1 MNSLSMAF
9 NNFRRNIKVYG
20 LYVMSMIFSV
30 LVYYNFIAL
39 KYNPDF
45 QKAKEVTQYIKGT
58 SIAVSYLLLLFII
71 FFVWFSSSFFLNQR
85 KREIGIYAFM
95 GVTNSE
101 IALIYSIEFIFIGIT
116 AIALGLFLGI
126 IFCKL
131 FLMMLAK
138 VAIMNM
144 KIEFFI
150 SYRAIAETAVTF
162 FIIFS
167 INSILGYI
175 NIIRTKLID
184 LLNASKREEA
194 YPKVSYIKGILS
206 LVCIGMGYYFA
217 RKAAGGV
224 GNFMTNLPLAI
235 IFVVIGTYWLFGAA
249 CSVIMEFMIN
259 KKKILYRGVNIVSMS
274 NIAFRIKNNYRTLA
288 AVAILVAVTLTSY
301 GTVSSLKYFVK
312 IRDSIQAPY
321 EISYISEDNDKV
333 KSEVRDKLRENG
345 KDIILDENIKF
356 IILKPHIENQSEFR
370 MKDSDTT
377 VVRYSDFVKIS
388 RDLEAKNLKKIEEE
402 KLLRG
407 EAFYVETSTVVMS
420 LINFEKVKAYIDGRS
435 YFIKKTYKT
444 PLFGNGIPTGCLIL
458 NDEDYNLL
466 KSKNKEYDFTG
477 LKINNVSDIKT
488 TSEKLKSIAEIKDTL
503 YVTVSKDVTSYSTFG
518 IIYFLGAFLA
528 LVFIIA
534 TGSIIYFKLISEAYM
549 DKEKYSILKKIGMTY
564 KEIYSASAR
573 QIGISYLFPLIVGI
587 IHSCVAMSVLS
598 DLMNYNIIVPA
609 ILSIIIFI
617 FVYSIYFAAT
627 TKKYLNIV
635 LSDGI
640 LYT

>member
-1 MNSLSMAF
+1 MNSLNMAF
-9 NNFRRNIKVYG
+9 DNFRRNIKVYG

-30 LVYYNFIAL
+30 LIYYNFIAL

-45 QKAKEVTQYIKGT
+45 EKAKEVTQYIKGT
-58 SIAVSYLLLLFII
+58 STAVSYMLLLFII

-116 AIALGLFLGI
+116 AIVSGLFLGI

-144 KIEFFI
+144 KIRFFI
-150 SYRAIAETAVTF
+150 SYKAMVETAVTF
-162 FIIFS
+162 IIIFFV
-167 INSILGYI
+167 NSILGYI

-184 LLNASKREEA
+184 LLNASKKEES

-224 GNFMTNLPLAI
+224 GNFMENLPLAI

-249 CSVIMEFMIN
+249 YSVLMKFIIN
-259 KKKILYRGVNIVSMS
+259 QKKILYRGINIVSMS

-288 AVAILVAVTLTSY
+288 AVAILVTVTLTSY
-301 GTVSSLKYFVK
+301 GTVASLKYFVK

-321 EISYISEDNDKV
+321 EISYILEDNNKV
-333 KSEVRDKLRENG
+333 KSEVKDKLRESG

-356 IILKPHIENQSEFR
+356 LILKPHIENQTEFK
-370 MKDSDTT
+370 MKDSDTA
-377 VVRYSDFVKIS
+377 VVRYSDFIKIS
-388 RDLEAKNLKKIEEE
+388 RDLKVKKLRKIEKE
-402 KLLRG
+402 KLLKG
-407 EAFYVETSTVVMS
+407 EAFYVQTPTVVMS
-420 LINFEKVKAYIDGRS
+420 LINFEKVKAYIDGKS

-444 PLFGNGIPTGCLIL
+444 PLFGNSMPTGCLIL

-466 KSKNKEYDFTG
+466 RSKNKEYDFTG
-477 LKINNVSDIKT
+477 LKINNVNDIKT
-488 TSEKLKSIAEIKDTL
+488 TAEKLKSIDAIKNTL

-528 LVFIIA
+528 LVFIVA
-534 TGSIIYFKLISEAYM
+534 TGSIIYFKLVSEAYI
-549 DKEKYSILKKIGMTY
+549 DKEKYSILKRIGMTY
-564 KEIYSASAR
+564 KEIYGASAR

-587 IHSCVAMSVLS
+587 VHSSVAMSVLS
-598 DLMNYNIIVPA
+598 NLMNYNIMVPA

-617 FVYSIYFAAT
+617 FVYGIYFAAT
-627 TKKYLNIV
+627 TKKYLSIV
-635 LSDGI
+635 LSK
-640 LYT
+640 

>member
-1 MNSLSMAF
+1 MNSLNMAF
-9 NNFRRNIKVYG
+9 DNFRRNIKVYG

-30 LVYYNFIAL
+30 FIYYNFIAL

-45 QKAKEVTQYIKGT
+45 EKAKEVTQYIKGT
-58 SIAVSYLLLLFII
+58 STAVSYILLLFII

-116 AIALGLFLGI
+116 AIVLGLFLGI
-126 IFCKL
+126 IFCKM

-144 KIEFFI
+144 KIRFFI
-150 SYRAIAETAVTF
+150 SYKAMVETAVTF
-162 FIIFS
+162 FIIFFV
-167 INSILGYI
+167 NSILGYI

-184 LLNASKREEA
+184 LLNASKKEES

-217 RKAAGGV
+217 RKTAGGV
-224 GNFMTNLPLAI
+224 GNFMENLPLAI
-235 IFVVIGTYWLFGAA
+235 IFVLIGTYWLFGAA
-249 CSVIMEFMIN
+249 YSVLMKFIIN
-259 KKKILYRGVNIVSMS
+259 QKKILYRGINIVSMS

-288 AVAILVAVTLTSY
+288 AVAILVTVTLTSY
-301 GTVSSLKYFVK
+301 GTVASLKYFVK

-321 EISYISEDNDKV
+321 EISYILEDNDKV
-333 KSEVRDKLRENG
+333 KSEVKDKLRESG
-345 KDIILDENIKF
+345 KDIMLDENIKF
-356 IILKPHIENQSEFR
+356 LILKPHIENQTEFK
-370 MKDSDTT
+370 MEDSDTA

-388 RDLEAKNLKKIEEE
+388 RNLKAKKLRKIEKE
-402 KLLRG
+402 KLLKG
-407 EAFYVETSTVVMS
+407 EAFYVQTPTVVMS
-420 LINFEKVKAYIDGRS
+420 LMNFEKVKAYIDGKS
-435 YFIKKTYKT
+435 YFIKETYKT
-444 PLFGNGIPTGCLIL
+444 PLFGNGMPTGCLIL

-466 KSKNKEYDFTG
+466 RSKNKEYDFTG
-477 LKINNVSDIKT
+477 FKINNVNDIKST
-488 TSEKLKSIAEIKDTL
+488 AEKLKSIDAIRDTL

-534 TGSIIYFKLISEAYM
+534 TGSIIYFKLVSEAYI
-549 DKEKYSILKKIGMTY
+549 DKEKYSILKRIGMTY

-598 DLMNYNIIVPA
+598 NLMSYNIIVPA

-617 FVYSIYFAAT
+617 FVYGIYFVAT

-635 LSDGI
+635 LSK
-640 LYT
+640 

>member
-1 MNSLSMAF
+1 MNSLNMAF
-9 NNFRRNIKVYG
+9 DNFRRNIKVYG

-30 LVYYNFIAL
+30 LIYYNFIAL

-45 QKAKEVTQYIKGT
+45 EKAKEVTQYIKGT
-58 SIAVSYLLLLFII
+58 STAVSYLLLLFII

-116 AIALGLFLGI
+116 AIVLGLFLGI

-144 KIEFFI
+144 KIRFFI
-150 SYRAIAETAVTF
+150 SYKAIAETAVTF
-162 FIIFS
+162 FIIFFV
-167 INSILGYI
+167 NSILGYI

-184 LLNASKREEA
+184 LLNASKKEES

-206 LVCIGMGYYFA
+206 LVFIAMGYYFA

-224 GNFMTNLPLAI
+224 GNFMENLPLAI

-249 CSVIMEFMIN
+249 YSVLMKFIIN
-259 KKKILYRGVNIVSMS
+259 QKKILYRGINIVSIS

-288 AVAILVAVTLTSY
+288 AVAILVTVTLTSY
-301 GTVSSLKYFVK
+301 GTVASLKYFVK

-321 EISYISEDNDKV
+321 EISYILEDNNKV
-333 KSEVRDKLRENG
+333 KSEVKDKLREGG

-356 IILKPHIENQSEFR
+356 LILKPHIENQTEFK
-370 MKDSDTT
+370 MKDSDTA
-377 VVRYSDFVKIS
+377 VVRYSDFIKIS
-388 RDLEAKNLKKIEEE
+388 RDLEVKKLRKIEKE
-402 KLLRG
+402 KLLKG
-407 EAFYVETSTVVMS
+407 EAFYVQTPTVVMS
-420 LINFEKVKAYIDGRS
+420 LMNFEKVKAYIDGKS

-444 PLFGNGIPTGCLIL
+444 PLFGNGMPTECLIL

-466 KSKNKEYDFTG
+466 RSKNKEYDFTG
-477 LKINNVSDIKT
+477 LKINNVNDIKT
-488 TSEKLKSIAEIKDTL
+488 TAEKLKSIDAIKNTL

-534 TGSIIYFKLISEAYM
+534 TGSIIYFKLVSEAYI
-549 DKEKYSILKKIGMTY
+549 DKEKYSILKRIGMTY
-564 KEIYSASAR
+564 KEIYGASAR

-598 DLMNYNIIVPA
+598 NLMSYNIIVPA

-617 FVYSIYFAAT
+617 FVYGIYFAAT

-635 LSDGI
+635 LSK
-640 LYT
+640 

>member
-1 MNSLSMAF
+1 MNSLNMAF
-9 NNFRRNIKVYG
+9 DNFRRNIKVYG

-30 LVYYNFIAL
+30 LIYYNFIAL

-45 QKAKEVTQYIKGT
+45 EKAKEVTQYIKGT
-58 SIAVSYLLLLFII
+58 STAVSYLLLLFII

-116 AIALGLFLGI
+116 AIVSGLFLGI

-144 KIEFFI
+144 KIRFFI
-150 SYRAIAETAVTF
+150 SYKAIAETAVTF
-162 FIIFS
+162 FIIFFV
-167 INSILGYI
+167 NSILGYI

-184 LLNASKREEA
+184 LLNASKKEES

-206 LVCIGMGYYFA
+206 LVFIAMGYYFA

-224 GNFMTNLPLAI
+224 GNFMENLPLAI

-249 CSVIMEFMIN
+249 YSVLMKFIIN
-259 KKKILYRGVNIVSMS
+259 QKKILYRGINIVSIS

-288 AVAILVAVTLTSY
+288 AVAILVTVTLTSY
-301 GTVSSLKYFVK
+301 GTVASLKYFVK

-321 EISYISEDNDKV
+321 EISYISQDNNKV
-333 KSEVRDKLRENG
+333 KSEVKDKLREGG

-356 IILKPHIENQSEFR
+356 LILKPHIENQTEFK
-370 MKDSDTT
+370 MKDSDTA
-377 VVRYSDFVKIS
+377 VVRYSDFIKIS
-388 RDLEAKNLKKIEEE
+388 RDLEVKKLRKIEKE
-402 KLLRG
+402 KLLKG
-407 EAFYVETSTVVMS
+407 EAFYVQTPTVVMS
-420 LINFEKVKAYIDGRS
+420 LMNFEKVKAYIDGKS

-444 PLFGNGIPTGCLIL
+444 PLFGNGMPTECLIL

-466 KSKNKEYDFTG
+466 RSKNKEYDFTG
-477 LKINNVSDIKT
+477 LKINNVNDIKT
-488 TSEKLKSIAEIKDTL
+488 TAEKLKSIDAIKNTL

-534 TGSIIYFKLISEAYM
+534 TGSIIYFKLVSEAYI
-549 DKEKYSILKKIGMTY
+549 DKEKYSILKRIGMTY
-564 KEIYSASAR
+564 KEIYGASAR

-598 DLMNYNIIVPA
+598 NLMSYNIIVPA

-617 FVYSIYFAAT
+617 FVYGIYFAAT

-635 LSDGI
+635 LSK
-640 LYT
+640 

>member
-1 MNSLSMAF
+1 MNSLNMAF
-9 NNFRRNIKVYG
+9 DNFRRNIKVYG

-30 LVYYNFIAL
+30 LIYYNFIAL

-45 QKAKEVTQYIKGT
+45 EKAKEVTQYIKGT
-58 SIAVSYLLLLFII
+58 STAVSYMLLLFII

-116 AIALGLFLGI
+116 AIVSGLFLGI

-144 KIEFFI
+144 KIRFFI
-150 SYRAIAETAVTF
+150 SYKAMVETAVTF
-162 FIIFS
+162 FIIFFV
-167 INSILGYI
+167 NSILGYI

-184 LLNASKREEA
+184 LLNASKKEES

-224 GNFMTNLPLAI
+224 GNFMENLPLAI

-249 CSVIMEFMIN
+249 YSVLMKFIIN
-259 KKKILYRGVNIVSMS
+259 QKKILYRGINIVSMS

-288 AVAILVAVTLTSY
+288 AVAILVTVTLTSY
-301 GTVSSLKYFVK
+301 GTVASLKYFVK

-321 EISYISEDNDKV
+321 EISYILEDNNKV
-333 KSEVRDKLRENG
+333 KSEVKDKLRESG

-356 IILKPHIENQSEFR
+356 LILKPHIENQTEFK
-370 MKDSDTT
+370 MKDSDTA
-377 VVRYSDFVKIS
+377 VVRYSDFIKIS
-388 RDLEAKNLKKIEEE
+388 RDLKVKKLRKIEKE
-402 KLLRG
+402 KLLKG
-407 EAFYVETSTVVMS
+407 EAFYVQTPTVVMS
-420 LINFEKVKAYIDGRS
+420 LINFEKVKAYIDGKS

-444 PLFGNGIPTGCLIL
+444 PLFGNSMPTGCLIL

-466 KSKNKEYDFTG
+466 RSKNKEYDFTG
-477 LKINNVSDIKT
+477 LKINNVNDIKT
-488 TSEKLKSIAEIKDTL
+488 TAEKLKSIDAIKNTL

-528 LVFIIA
+528 LVFIVA
-534 TGSIIYFKLISEAYM
+534 TGSIIYFKLVSEAYI
-549 DKEKYSILKKIGMTY
+549 DKEKYSILKRIGMTY
-564 KEIYSASAR
+564 KEIYGASAR

-587 IHSCVAMSVLS
+587 VHSSVAMSVLS
-598 DLMNYNIIVPA
+598 NLMNYNIMVPA

-617 FVYSIYFAAT
+617 FVYGIYFAAT
-627 TKKYLNIV
+627 TKKYLSIV
-635 LSDGI
+635 LSK
-640 LYT
+640 